1 MVEYDILHS
10 LNKDETMKLNLRLAT
25 LTSAVALT
33 FATTVA
39 VAAPEKGHQSKP
51 SVSDSAN
58 LSDQGYFFAGGKWVM
73 DGDRELMLGQTYVQY
88 IIPKKVTHATPIVMV
103 PGTGQTGI
111 DYFGTPDG
119 RKGWAQYFA
128 AKGYKVY
135 VIDQVARGRSG
146 TFDLYGKYGYSD
158 SGHFQ
163 ELVTAQENFNL
174 FPQAKLHTQW
184 PGGPGV
190 KGNAAYD
197 QFFAT
202 QVPYL
207 KDSKKTEELN
217 NPAIIALLEQIGP
230 SVLMVHSQSGVFG
243 WGVAD
248 QRPDLVKA
256 IAAIEPNGPGFYEPS
271 FVGGKEWYKYDLT
284 KPARPYGITRV
295 PLNYS
300 PAITDPAQL
309 QPTAQEKATASD
321 QVVCYLQAEP
331 AHKLPNL
338 TKMPIAIFTGEA
350 GNRATMDGCTSAYL
364 TQAGVKNTHIKLADQ
379 GVHGNGHLMML
390 EKNSDEV
397 ANVIEKWV
405 SSNVK

>member
-1 MVEYDILHS
+1 MILRFTTITCAIALS
-10 LNKDETMKLNLRLAT
+10 F
-25 LTSAVALT
+25 LTSTLAL
-33 FATTVA
+33 AQSHKLP
-39 VAAPEKGHQSKP
+39 APNGVTNQSA
-51 SVSDSAN
+51 D
-58 LSDQGYFFAGGKWVM
+58 LSNQGYFFAGGKWGM

-88 IIPKKVTHATPIVMV
+88 IIPQKVTHTTPIIMV

-163 ELVTAQENFNL
+163 QLVTAQENFNL

-184 PGGPGV
+184 PGGPGI

-217 NPAIIALLEQIGP
+217 NPAIIALLEKIGP
-230 SVLMVHSQSGVFG
+230 SVLMVHSQAGVFG
-243 WGVAD
+243 WAVAD

-256 IAAIEPNGPGFYEPS
+256 VVAIEPNGPAFYEPS
-271 FVGGKEWYKYDLT
+271 FVGGDNWYKYNTT
-284 KPARPYGITRV
+284 KVERPYGLTRV
-295 PLNYS
+295 PLTYS

-309 QPTAQEKATASD
+309 NPTLEDNASASD
-321 QVVCYLQAEP
+321 QVRCYLQAAP
-331 AHKLPNL
+331 AHTLPHL
-338 TKMPIAIFTGEA
+338 AKTPIAIFTGEA
-350 GNRATMDGCTSAYL
+350 GNRATMDSCTSAYL
-364 TQAGVKNTHIKLADQ
+364 TQAGVKNEHIKLADH

-397 ANVIEKWV
+397 ANVIEQWIHKT
-405 SSNVK
+405 VK